1 MKAYNELSKEELQS
15 VKRALEAEYE
25 KVKEMGLKLDMS
37 RGKPGKDQ
45 LDLSLP
51 LLDVLTS
58 ESSFKCEAGV
68 DVRNYGVLDG
78 IPEIKRI
85 IADLMGTTPD
95 HMIVYGNSSLNIM
108 YDTIARS
115 EMFGVLGSTPWCKLD
130 APVKFLCPVPGYD
143 RHFAITELFGIEMI
157 NVPMDE
163 NGPDMDMVE
172 RLVASDPQIKGIWC
186 VPQYSNPAGIVYS
199 DEVVLRMANLQPA
212 AEDFR
217 IFWDN
222 AYAIHH
228 LYDNA
233 KIVLNIVEACEK
245 SGHPDMYYEFCSTS
259 KVTFPGAGVAAI
271 ITSPANV
278 AEIKK
283 QMTIQTIG
291 HDKINQLRHAQYFK
305 NADGVREHMK
315 KQAAL
320 LRPKFEA
327 VLTTL
332 DQELSGLNVGTWVR
346 PVGGYFISFMA
357 LPGCAKRIVALC
369 KEAGVVMTGA
379 GATYPYGKDPQDANI
394 RIAPTFPS
402 REELEKACKVFVLC
416 VKLASVEKLL
426 AQA

>member
-186 VPQYSNPAGIVYS
+186 VPQYSNPSGIVYS

-320 LRPKFEA
+320 LRPKFET

-332 DQELSGLNVGTWVR
+332 DQELSGLNIGSWVR
-346 PVGGYFISFMA
+346 PVGGYFISSWHC
-357 LPGCAKRIVALC
+357 P
-369 KEAGVVMTGA
+369 
-379 GATYPYGKDPQDANI
+379 DA
-394 RIAPTFPS
+394 RRGS
-402 REELEKACKVFVLC
+402 WRC
-416 VKLASVEKLL
+416 VRK
-426 AQA
+426 QAWS